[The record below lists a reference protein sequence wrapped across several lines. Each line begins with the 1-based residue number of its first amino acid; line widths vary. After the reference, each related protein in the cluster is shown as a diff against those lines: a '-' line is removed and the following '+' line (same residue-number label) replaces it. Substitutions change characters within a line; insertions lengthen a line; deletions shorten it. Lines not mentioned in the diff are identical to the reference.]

1 MGGQAFGQRSQM
13 HMFRRNVGASC
24 WGQRHGGM
32 AWWMGCGKIYES
44 HSVWSD
50 DPLWMTL
57 GWKSQTAQMRKI
69 RMMNLTL
76 SDGFCLDEGTRSLGH
91 ARSVPWTCFCETC
104 HVDWQ
109 FVVCGPKKVSASV
122 CGINILWSWNSEPG
136 TVLSFVCMWSYLTL
150 SPAPGGNCCYH
161 SSWGRS
167 ACSGWCGWSGQ
178 SWFVDQDS

>member
-1 MGGQAFGQRSQM
+1 MGGWLDGWDAGKFMRVILFGLMTPYGWHWAERARRPKWERSEWWIWPWVM
-13 HMFRRNVGASC
+13 DSVLMR
-24 WGQRHGGM
+24 GQG
-32 AWWMGCGKIYES
+32 
-44 HSVWSD
+44 VWVM
-50 DPLWMTL
+50 PV
-57 GWKSQTAQMRKI
+57 Q
-69 RMMNLTL
+69 
-76 SDGFCLDEGTRSLGH
+76 CLGH
-91 ARSVPWTCFCETC
+91 ASVRPAMWIGSLWY
-104 HVDWQ
+104 VA
-109 FVVCGPKKVSASV
+109 PKVSASV